1 MDDLKMLIR
10 PNTQAT
16 RVLVTF
22 GQTDVLKA
30 VLPPPTQVHPQAA
43 ATLLEALSL
52 WFARPLFAVLVA
64 DAQGTSYEL
73 GLCDGGGAGR
83 KTQRYE
89 VEVYDPS
96 QRRAL
101 GSFADLHQLA
111 LRGVL

>member
-1 MDDLKMLIR
+1 MDHLKMLIR

-16 RVLVTF
+16 RLLVTL

-30 VLPPPTQVHPQAA
+30 VLPPPTQIHPHAA
-43 ATLLEALSL
+43 GTLLEALSL
-52 WFARPLFAVLVA
+52 WFARPLYAVLVA
-64 DAQGTSYEL
+64 DAQGTSSEL

-83 KTQRYE
+83 KTPRYE
-89 VEVYDPS
+89 VEIYDRS
-96 QRRAL
+96 RHRTL

>member
-1 MDDLKMLIR
+1 MDHLKMLIR
-10 PNTQAT
+10 PNAHAT
-16 RVLVTF
+16 RLLVTL

-43 ATLLEALSL
+43 ETLLEALSL

-64 DAQGTSYEL
+64 DAQGTSSEL
-73 GLCDGGGAGR
+73 GLCDGGGVGR
-83 KTQRYE
+83 KTNRYE
-89 VEVYDPS
+89 VEIYDPS
-96 QRRAL
+96 HHRAL